1 MMVDLPDPVLF
12 HEFPADKNKNFN
24 IGVASLHAPQTLN
37 ALSLEMIRPLDQKLR
52 QWASDPNIVAVVL
65 QGSGEKAFCAGGN
78 VRRLR
83 RALLENREVPN
94 PFVVTYFSEEYCL
107 DYLIHTYPKPIIV
120 WGSGIVMGGGLGL
133 MAGARYR
140 VVTETTRLAMP
151 EVSIGLY
158 PDVGASWFLNRLI
171 GRVGLFL
178 ALTAAPLNAA
188 DTLFLGLGD
197 YFCSTKQK
205 STLIDV
211 LRAQDWT
218 AEREKNHKIVGQTL
232 RQLSKQAEICPP
244 ESLIRKHFDTI
255 QTVTEGEDFLTV
267 CQQILTLAQSDEPWL
282 KQAAQ
287 KLREGSPTSAAL
299 SWEIARRA
307 PHLSLAEVFRMEL
320 VLSVRCGAHPDFM
333 EGVRA
338 LLVDKDLS
346 PTWSPARLEDV
357 DFADIQQFFVSFWTP
372 WAHPLAG
379 LGTGLWSG

>member
-1 MMVDLPDPVLF
+1 MVDLPDPVLF
-12 HEFPADKNKNFN
+12 HEFPADKNKNFS

-94 PFVVTYFSEEYCL
+94 PFVVTYFTEEYCL
-107 DYLIHTYPKPIIV
+107 DYLIHTYPKPLIV
-120 WGSGIVMGGGLGL
+120 WGSGIVMGGGVGL

-140 VVTETTRLAMP
+140 VVTEMTRLAMP
-151 EVSIGLY
+151 EVTIGLY
-158 PDVGASWFLNRLI
+158 PDVGGSWFLNRLI
-171 GRVGLFL
+171 GRMGLFL

-197 YFCSTKQK
+197 YFCSSKQRGALLELLK
-205 STLIDV
+205 
-211 LRAQDWT
+211 AQDWS
-218 AEREKNHKIVGQTL
+218 AEREKNHKIVGQAL
-232 RQLSKQAEICPP
+232 RQLSQKAEICPP

-255 QTVTEGEDFLTV
+255 QSVTEGEDFLTV
-267 CQQILTLAQSDEPWL
+267 CQQILALSSSEDAWL

-287 KLREGSPTSAAL
+287 KLRQGSPTSAAL

-307 PHLSLAEVFRMEL
+307 RHLSLAEVFRMEL
-320 VLSVRCGAHPDFM
+320 VLSVRCGEHHDFV

-338 LLVDKDLS
+338 LLVDKDLA
-346 PTWSPARLEDV
+346 PEWSPARLEDV
-357 DFADIQQFFVSFWTP
+357 DFADIQKFFVSFWTP